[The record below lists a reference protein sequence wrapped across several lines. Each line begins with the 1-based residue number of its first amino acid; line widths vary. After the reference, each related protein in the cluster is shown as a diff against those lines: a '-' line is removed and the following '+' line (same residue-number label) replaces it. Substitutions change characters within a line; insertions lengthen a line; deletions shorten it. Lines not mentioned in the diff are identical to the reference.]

1 MDGLR
6 KAQYALLALL
16 LSVSASVFAG
26 ERVVT
31 LAPHLAELVCAAG
44 GCDQL
49 VGVVAYS
56 DYPARVRELPRVGD
70 AFAVN
75 AEQLISLRPDR
86 VLAWE
91 GGTPREVS
99 ERLRALNL
107 PVAEIEVR
115 GLNDI
120 ADALRSLGGI
130 LGTQPFANRAAA
142 EFERRLRALRKAN
155 AGARPLRV
163 LYHIEL
169 EPMFSINRLSPIH
182 EAIELCGGVNV
193 FADVPQLSF
202 VVGKEAV
209 LASRPEAIVF
219 ASEDGENAVRAWWRR
234 WPRLAAVERGAI
246 YAMDGNLLTRATP
259 RMLDGVEQL
268 CAALNDARAKTP
280 SR

>member
-1 MDGLR
+1 MQLF
-6 KAQYALLALL
+6 LL
-16 LSVSASVFAG
+16 LGALWTPQLQAA
-26 ERVVT
+26 ERIVT
-31 LAPHLAELVCAAG
+31 LSPHLAELVCAAG
-44 GCDQL
+44 GCDRL

-56 DYPARVRELPRVGD
+56 DYPPHVRQLPQVGD

-75 AEQLISLRPDR
+75 AEQLIALKPDR

-99 ERLRALNL
+99 ERLRVLKL
-107 PVAEIEVR
+107 PVTQVTVR

-120 ADALRSLGGI
+120 ADALRRLGEI
-130 LGTQPFANRAAA
+130 LGTQPVANRAAT
-142 EFERRLRALRKAN
+142 EFERRLQALRKAN
-155 AGARPLRV
+155 AGVRPLRV

-169 EPMFSINRLSPIH
+169 EPMFSVNRASPIS

-193 FADVPQLSF
+193 FAGMTQLSA
-202 VVGKEAV
+202 VVGKESV
-209 LASRPEAIVF
+209 LAAKPEVIVF
-219 ASEDGENAVRAWWRR
+219 ASEDGESAVRAWWAR
-234 WPRLAAVERGAI
+234 WPQLAAVERGAI

-268 CAALNDARAKTP
+268 CAALSDARAKTP